1 MASAAPQGRYQATSQ
16 MRAAVRTHDRFSCRL
31 TTGIVFW
38 GRYPGRVR
46 AYAYVDDCHGVPVG
60 PTTCTAEAEL
70 QIYFPRDS
78 SWEDDGS
85 GPSKQ
90 TCSGS
95 PKAESRVTKK
105 CKSTSIFWRYRT
117 KGIFII
123 HWEGRTYSRVEYSP
137 ERSKI
142 RLC

>member
-1 MASAAPQGRYQATSQ
+1 MASVAPPASYQATSQ
-16 MRAAVRTHDRFSCRL
+16 VRTLVRPDDEFSCRL

-38 GRYPGRVR
+38 GTYPGRVR
-46 AYAYVDDCHGVPVG
+46 AYAYVDDCQGVPAR

-70 QIYFPRDS
+70 QIYSPQLR

-85 GPSKQ
+85 GPAKE

-95 PKAESRVTKK
+95 PSKESRVTKK
-105 CKSTSIFWRYRT
+105 CKGSSISWSYRT

-123 HWEGRTYSRVEYSP
+123 HWEGRTYSYVRYSP
-137 ERSKI
+137 KVSKI